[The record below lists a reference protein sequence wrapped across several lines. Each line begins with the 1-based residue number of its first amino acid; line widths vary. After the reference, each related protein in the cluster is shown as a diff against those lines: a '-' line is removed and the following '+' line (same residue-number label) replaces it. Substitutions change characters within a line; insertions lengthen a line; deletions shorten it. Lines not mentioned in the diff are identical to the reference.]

1 MKMVIARDGGR
12 AFVRLAGR
20 LDGEWAEH
28 LAGALDDF
36 LRDGMRSVILDMSE
50 VTYLSSAG
58 TKVLARG
65 YDDFSSLRGELRI
78 ADPSPTVLSAIRMV
92 GLEERLLYASS
103 EDPSLAAPTRSSA
116 LMHRLGDF
124 TREDWRSPLA
134 PHAHGHYEISSRDTA
149 ATLTCQLYG
158 DPRALRQR
166 PYEAKD
172 CQLVSFPDTVF
183 GLGLGA
189 LADRPEDTLPRV
201 GELLAVGGVVAY
213 LPTDGALV
221 ADYQIGTRSVPP
233 KATMV
238 YGLACHGHFSH
249 LVRFHTQPDASAVPL
264 AELASLCL
272 ETVGGPTAGLVIA
285 TETAGLVG
293 AALRRPPSATPRPV
307 LTFQPT
313 VSDWLTFTPEP
324 TYKGM
329 TALVVGVVSQDPP
342 AALDP
347 YLRPLSGMAGP
358 KLKGHFH
365 AVVFPYEPLP
375 QRTVAMQALVLRLFG
390 ELKVRSLLH
399 LVSDDR
405 GQASAGENELL
416 RGLCW
421 AGRIG
426 TVKEPGA

>member
-1 MKMVIARDGGR
+1 MQMVIAREGGR

-28 LAGALDDF
+28 LSGALDEF
-36 LRDGMRSVILDMSE
+36 LRDGMRSVILDMAD

-65 YDDFSSLRGELRI
+65 YEDFSSLRGELRI
-78 ADPSPTVLSAIRMV
+78 ADPSATVLNALKMV
-92 GLEERLLYASS
+92 GLDERLLYEPATDASTV
-103 EDPSLAAPTRSSA
+103 APTRSSA
-116 LMHRLGDF
+116 LMHRMGDF

-134 PHAHGHYEISSRDTA
+134 PHANGHYEISSRDPA
-149 ATLTCQLYG
+149 ARLSCQLYG
-158 DPRALRQR
+158 DPRLLRQH
-166 PYEAKD
+166 PYEGKH
-172 CQLVSFPDTVF
+172 CSLVSFPDTVF

-189 LADRPEDTLPRV
+189 LADRPEETLPRI
-201 GELLAVGGVVAY
+201 GELMAVGGVVAY

-221 ADYQIGTRSVPP
+221 ADYQIGTRSIPP
-233 KATMV
+233 KASLV
-238 YGLACHGHFSH
+238 YGLACQGTFSH
-249 LVRFHTQPDASAVPL
+249 LVRFHTQPDATAVPL
-264 AELASLCL
+264 SELASLCL
-272 ETVGGPTAGLVIA
+272 ETVGGATAGMVVA

-293 AALRRPPSATPRPV
+293 AALRRPPSASPKPV
-307 LTFQPT
+307 LTFEPS
-313 VSDWLTFTPEP
+313 VSDWLSFTPEP
-324 TYKGM
+324 TYQNM
-329 TALVVGVVSQDPP
+329 TALLVGVVSNDPP
-342 AALDP
+342 PALEP
-347 YLRPLSGMAGP
+347 YLRPLGGIIKS
-358 KLKGHFH
+358 KIKGHFH

-405 GQASAGENELL
+405 GQAGAGESELL

-421 AGRIG
+421 TGRIG